1 MATGDRATR
10 RLAGKVA
17 FVTGAAR
24 GQGRAHAVRLAQEG
38 ADVIACDICAPFATT
53 GYPAST
59 PDDLEET
66 ARLVAKEGRRV
77 VARPA
82 DVREFPAL
90 SDLLADGV
98 AELGRLDIVVANAGI
113 DSSNLAWEI
122 SEEQWDEVQGVNL
135 KGVWLTAKAAI
146 PILIGQGSGGSII
159 MTSSTAGRKGL
170 PFKAHYS
177 AAKHGV
183 LGLCRTLAAE
193 LGEYQ
198 IRVNVIAPAGVA
210 TQMVTDPRLHELIDS
225 KAETLGPIF
234 MNSIERPMMQPEDIS
249 VGVAFL
255 ASDDSRHMTG
265 SELVMDLGNTAR

>member
-1 MATGDRATR
+1 M
-10 RLAGKVA
+10 
-17 FVTGAAR
+17 TGAAR

-38 ADVIACDICAPFATT
+38 ADVIACDICGPLATT

-59 PDDLEET
+59 LADLEET
-66 ARLVAKEGRRV
+66 ARLVAKEGRRA

-82 DVREFPAL
+82 DVRDFRAL
-90 SDLLADGV
+90 SDLLEEGV
-98 AELGRLDIVVANAGI
+98 AELGRLDVVVANAGI
-113 DSSNLAWEI
+113 DSSNLGWEI
-122 SEEQWDEVQGVNL
+122 SEEQWDEVHAVNL
-135 KGVWLTAKAAI
+135 KGVWLTSKAAI
-146 PILIGQGSGGSII
+146 PILIEQGSGGSII

-193 LGEYQ
+193 LGEYG

-210 TQMVTDPRLHELIDS
+210 TQMVTDPRLRELIDS
-225 KAETLGPIF
+225 KADTLGPIF
-234 MNSIERPMMQPEDIS
+234 MNSIQRPLMQPEDIS

-255 ASDDSRHMTG
+255 ASDESRHMTG